1 MTMYQIKLP
10 RENLAALQRAIIKG
24 AFAQPINLMRTQIE
38 ANRGSDRLVGDLME
52 EIGEL
57 QQAAQA
63 VMDAAPVNESP
74 TDFVRMV
81 KEMRPGGVLD
91 KARHFPDSAAK
102 LAYILEQ
109 AELVK
114 LS

>member
-1 MTMYQIKLP
+1 MPMYQIKLP
-10 RENLAALQRAIIKG
+10 LETLSALQRAIMQG
-24 AFAQPINLMRTQIE
+24 AFAQPINLMRTQID
-38 ANRGSDRLVGDLME
+38 ANRGNDSLVSDLME

-74 TDFVRMV
+74 ENFVRMV
-81 KEMRPGGVLD
+81 LEMRPGGVLD

-109 AELVK
+109 AALVK
-114 LS
+114 LT